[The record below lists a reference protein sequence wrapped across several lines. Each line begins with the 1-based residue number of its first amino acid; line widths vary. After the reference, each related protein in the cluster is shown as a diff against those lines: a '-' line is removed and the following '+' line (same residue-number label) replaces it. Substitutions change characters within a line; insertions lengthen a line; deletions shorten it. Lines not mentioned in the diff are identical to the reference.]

1 MGRRKKRKSLE
12 AVELNLAA
20 MLDMAFQLLTFFILT
35 FKPAPV
41 EGQINLRMPPPQ
53 SITPLAGGK
62 KAGEDTSNT
71 DPLQG
76 LNTLV
81 ISVAANPK
89 DGTVGSMQVE
99 QELVGS
105 LPRLDDRL
113 RAIFGNPTSPKDQV
127 LIHVDSKLTYAAL
140 MSVVDVC
147 TRQVIVDKDGTQKPL
162 TKLSFVEMM
171 TE

>member
-1 MGRRKKRKSLE
+1 MSRKRKKRRGQGD
-12 AVELNLAA
+12 VELNLAA

-53 SITPLAGGK
+53 SITPIAGGK
-62 KAGEDTSNT
+62 KAGQDTSNP

-76 LNTLV
+76 LKTLV
-81 ISVAANPK
+81 VTVSAKPDGGISQMTLGDQLVATP
-89 DGTVGSMQVE
+89 S
-99 QELVGS
+99 
-105 LPRLDDRL
+105 RLDDRL
-113 RAIFGNPTSPKDQV
+113 REIFSTGTAPYDQV
-127 LIHVDSKLTYAAL
+127 LIHVDSKLSYASL

-147 TRQVIVDKDGTQKPL
+147 TRQTIIVDGERQPL
-162 TKLSFVEMM
+162 QKLSFVELQ